1 MGTRFKE
8 KSNQDLV
15 DIFNKEVGNPGWCT
29 TRAKFL
35 SELRAEMLGRTIDFS
50 LITHKDSLHLSK
62 KIILVK
68 DKIVFEKN
76 GEIDPKISL

>member
-1 MGTRFKE
+1 
-8 KSNQDLV
+8 
-15 DIFNKEVGNPGWCT
+15 
-29 TRAKFL
+29 
-35 SELRAEMLGRTIDFS
+35 MLGRTIDFS